1 MKTFELSKEIIQEI
15 SNLISNKK
23 NKEIKKLVDGIHYAD
38 LAEIINELESIE
50 RIYLIK
56 IIDSDKTSDVL
67 TEVDEDV
74 REEILKTL
82 SEKEIAG
89 EIKELDSDDAVDIL
103 SELSDEKQEKV
114 ISLIKD
120 ESITENIR
128 ELLNYDEDSAGG
140 LMAKELISV
149 NENWSVLKC
158 LREIRKQ
165 AKDIKRVHSIYVL
178 NKKKILIGR
187 LSLKDL
193 ITSPS
198 KSKIQEIY
206 IPKVDY
212 VHVNDSADEVAKLMS
227 KYDLEAIPVVG
238 DNNELLGRITIDD
251 IVDFIKDEAEE
262 DYLLAAGISNDVE
275 ADDSIFELTK
285 ARLPW
290 LILGLFGGLGSV
302 FILESFE
309 NIMASKELRAL
320 FFYTPLIAAMAGN
333 VGVQSSAIV
342 VQGLANDVIKGSLIS
357 RLIKEVSLT
366 ILNGLILSIIIILFG
381 LIINQSLE
389 MSITISVS
397 MIFVIIVAALIGT
410 SVPIILD
417 KFGIDPAIAT
427 GPFIT
432 TGNDVIGILLFFYIA
447 KLILCLLY
455 TSDAADE

>member
-15 SNLISNKK
+15 SQLISSRK
-23 NKEIKKLVDGIHYAD
+23 NKEIKKIVDGIHYAD
-38 LAEIINELESIE
+38 LAEIINELDFNQ
-50 RIYLIK
+50 RVYLIK
-56 IIDSDKTSDVL
+56 LIDSDKTSDVL

-74 REEILKTL
+74 REKILEAL
-82 SEKEIAG
+82 SVKEIAG

-103 SELSDEKQEKV
+103 SDLPDEKQEKV
-114 ISLIKD
+114 ISFIKD
-120 ESITENIR
+120 ESKTENIR
-128 ELLNYDEDSAGG
+128 ELLNYEEDTAGG

-149 NENWSVLKC
+149 NENWNVLKC
-158 LREIRKQ
+158 LREIRRQ
-165 AKDIKRVHSIYVL
+165 AKDITRVHSIYVL
-178 NKKKILIGR
+178 NRKKVLIGR

-212 VHVNDSADEVAKLMS
+212 VHVNDSADEVARLMS
-227 KYDLEAIPVVG
+227 KYDLEAIPVV
-238 DNNELLGRITIDD
+238 NNNIELLGRITIDD
-251 IVDFIKDEAEE
+251 IVDYIKDEAEE
-262 DYLLAAGISNDVE
+262 DYRLAAGISEDVE
-275 ADDSIFELTK
+275 ADDSIFDLTK

-309 NIMASKELRAL
+309 SIMGSKELRSL

-357 RLIKEVSLT
+357 RLVKEIGLT
-366 ILNGLILSIIIILFG
+366 IINGLILSLILILFG
-381 LIINQSLE
+381 MAINQSLE
-389 MSITISVS
+389 MSIAISSS
-397 MIFVIIVAALIGT
+397 MVLVIIVAALIGT

-432 TGNDVIGILLFFYIA
+432 TGNDVVGILLFFYVA
-447 KLILCLLY
+447 KIILGF
-455 TSDAADE
+455 

>member
-1 MKTFELSKEIIQEI
+1 MKTFELSKELIDNI
-15 SNLISNKK
+15 SDLILNKN
-23 NKEIKKLVDGIHYAD
+23 NKEIKKIVKTLHYAD
-38 LAEIINELESIE
+38 LAELINELKFDESL
-50 RIYLIK
+50 YLLK
-56 IIDSDKTSDVL
+56 LIDSDKTSDVL
-67 TEVDEDV
+67 TELDDDL
-74 REEILKTL
+74 RERVLKEF

-103 SELSDEKQEKV
+103 SELSEEKKEKV

-120 ESITENIR
+120 ENITENIR
-128 ELLNYDEDSAGG
+128 ELLNYDEDTAGG

-165 AKDIKRVHSIYVL
+165 AKDITRVHSIYVL
-178 NKKKILIGR
+178 NKKEELIGR

-193 ITSPS
+193 IISPS
-198 KSKIQEIY
+198 KKKIKQIY

-212 VHVNDSADEVAKLMS
+212 VNVNDSAEDVAKLMR
-227 KYDLEAIPVVG
+227 KYDLEAIPVIN
-238 DNNELLGRITIDD
+238 DDRQLLGRITIDD

-262 DYLLAAGISNDVE
+262 DYLLAAGVSNDVE
-275 ADDSIFELTK
+275 ADDSIFELSK

-309 NIMASKELRAL
+309 EIMASESLRAL

-342 VQGLANDVIKGSLIS
+342 VQGLANDLIKGSVLK
-357 RLIKEVSLT
+357 RLVKEVSLT
-366 ILNGLILSIIIILFG
+366 ILNGIILSF
-381 LIINQSLE
+381 LIIGFGQIVNQPIE
-389 MSITISVS
+389 MSLTISVS

-410 SVPIILD
+410 AVPIILD
-417 KFGIDPAIAT
+417 KLDIDPAIAT

-432 TGNDVIGILLFFYIA
+432 TGNDVIGILLFFYTA
-447 KLILCLLY
+447 KIILGF
-455 TSDAADE
+455 

>member
-15 SNLISNKK
+15 SQLISNKK
-23 NKEIKKLVDGIHYAD
+23 NKEIKKKVKEIHYAD
-38 LAEIINELESIE
+38 LAEIINELNFQES
-50 RIYLIK
+50 IYLIK
-56 IIDSDKTSDVL
+56 LIDSDKTSDVL
-67 TEVDEDV
+67 TELDEDV
-74 REEILKTL
+74 REKILERL

-89 EIKELDSDDAVDIL
+89 EIKELDSDDAADIL

-120 ESITENIR
+120 ENITGNIR
-128 ELLNYDEDSAGG
+128 ELLNYEEDSAGG

-149 NENWSVLKC
+149 NENWSVLTC

-165 AKDIKRVHSIYVL
+165 AKDITRVHSIYVL
-178 NKKKILIGR
+178 NKKKVLIGR

-198 KSKIQEIY
+198 KSKIKEIY
-206 IPKVDY
+206 IPKVDF
-212 VHVNDSADEVAKLMS
+212 VNVNDSADEVAKLMS
-227 KYDLEAIPVVG
+227 KYDLEAIPVVN
-238 DNNELLGRITIDD
+238 DKTELLGRITIDD
-251 IVDFIKDEAEE
+251 IVDYIKDEAEE

-275 ADDSIFELTK
+275 ADDSILELTK

-309 NIMASKELRAL
+309 NIMATKELRAL

-342 VQGLANDVIKGSLIS
+342 VQGLANDQIKGGLIS
-357 RLIKEVSLT
+357 RLIKEISLT
-366 ILNGLILSIIIILFG
+366 LLNGIILSLIIIVFG
-381 LIINQSLE
+381 LLINQSLD

-397 MIFVIIVAALIGT
+397 MILVIIVAALIGT
-410 SVPIILD
+410 SVPIILE

-447 KLILCLLY
+447 KIILGF
-455 TSDAADE
+455 

>member
-15 SNLISNKK
+15 SQLISNKK
-23 NKEIKKLVDGIHYAD
+23 NKEIKKKVNEIHYAD
-38 LAEIINELESIE
+38 LAEIINELNFQET
-50 RIYLIK
+50 IYLIK
-56 IIDSDKTSDVL
+56 LIDSDKTSDVL
-67 TEVDEDV
+67 TELDEDV
-74 REEILKTL
+74 REKILERL

-89 EIKELDSDDAVDIL
+89 EIKELDSDDAADIL

-120 ESITENIR
+120 ENITDNIR
-128 ELLNYDEDSAGG
+128 ELLNYEEDSAGG

-149 NENWSVLKC
+149 NENWSVLTC

-165 AKDIKRVHSIYVL
+165 AKDITRVHSIYVL
-178 NKKKILIGR
+178 NKKKVLIGR

-198 KSKIQEIY
+198 KSKIKEIY
-206 IPKVDY
+206 IPKVDF
-212 VHVNDSADEVAKLMS
+212 VNVNDSADEVAKLMS
-227 KYDLEAIPVVG
+227 KYDLEAIPVVN
-238 DNNELLGRITIDD
+238 DKTELLGRITIDD
-251 IVDFIKDEAEE
+251 IVDYIKDEAEE

-275 ADDSIFELTK
+275 ADDSILELTK

-309 NIMASKELRAL
+309 NIMATKELRAL

-342 VQGLANDVIKGSLIS
+342 VQGLANDQIKGSLIS
-357 RLIKEVSLT
+357 RLIKEISLT
-366 ILNGLILSIIIILFG
+366 LLNGIILSLIIIVFG
-381 LIINQSLE
+381 LLINQSLD

-397 MIFVIIVAALIGT
+397 MILVIIVAALIGT
-410 SVPIILD
+410 SVPIILE

-432 TGNDVIGILLFFYIA
+432 TGNDVVGILLFFYIA
-447 KLILCLLY
+447 KIILGF
-455 TSDAADE
+455 

>member
-15 SNLISNKK
+15 SQLISSKK
-23 NKEIKKLVDGIHYAD
+23 NKEIKKIVDGIHYAD
-38 LAEIINELESIE
+38 LAEIINDLDFDQ
-50 RIYLIK
+50 RVYLIK
-56 IIDSDKTSDVL
+56 LIDSDKTSDVL

-74 REEILKTL
+74 REKILEAL
-82 SEKEIAG
+82 SVKEIAG

-103 SELSDEKQEKV
+103 SDLPDEKQEKV
-114 ISLIKD
+114 ISFIKD
-120 ESITENIR
+120 ESKTENIR
-128 ELLNYDEDSAGG
+128 ELLNYEEDTAGG

-158 LREIRKQ
+158 LREIRRQ
-165 AKDIKRVHSIYVL
+165 AKEITRVHSIYVL
-178 NKKKILIGR
+178 NRKKVLIGR

-227 KYDLEAIPVVG
+227 KYDLEAIPVV
-238 DNNELLGRITIDD
+238 NNNIELLGRITIDD
-251 IVDFIKDEAEE
+251 IVDYIKDEAEE
-262 DYLLAAGISNDVE
+262 DYRLAAGISEDVE
-275 ADDSIFELTK
+275 ADDSIFDLTK
-285 ARLPW
+285 ARLLW

-309 NIMASKELRAL
+309 SIMGSKELRSL

-357 RLIKEVSLT
+357 RLVKEIGLT
-366 ILNGLILSIIIILFG
+366 IINGLILSLILILFG
-381 LIINQSLE
+381 MVINQSLE
-389 MSITISVS
+389 MSIAISSS
-397 MIFVIIVAALIGT
+397 MVLVIIVAALIGT

-432 TGNDVIGILLFFYIA
+432 TGNDVVGILLFFYVA
-447 KLILCLLY
+447 KIILGF
-455 TSDAADE
+455 

>member
-1 MKTFELSKEIIQEI
+1 MKTFELSKEIIQKI

-38 LAEIINELESIE
+38 LAEIINELEPTQ

-262 DYLLAAGISNDVE
+262 DYLLAGGIMTGDIE

-366 ILNGLILSIIIILFG
+366 ILNGLILSIIIIVFG

-447 KLILCLLY
+447 KLILVF
-455 TSDAADE
+455 

>member
-1 MKTFELSKEIIQEI
+1 METFELSNELIEKV
-15 SNLISNKK
+15 SHLISKRK
-23 NKEIKKLVDGIHYAD
+23 NSEIKKIVDGFHYAD
-38 LAEIINELESIE
+38 IAEIIDELDENQ

-56 IIDSDKTSDVL
+56 LIDSDKTSDVL
-67 TEVDEDV
+67 TELDEDV
-74 REEILKTL
+74 REKILKTL
-82 SEKEIAG
+82 SPKEIAG
-89 EIKELDSDDAVDIL
+89 EIKEMDSDDAADIL
-103 SELSDEKQEKV
+103 DELTDERKEKV

-120 ESITENIR
+120 DNITENIR
-128 ELLNYDEDSAGG
+128 ELLSYDEDSAGG

-149 NENWSVLKC
+149 YESWSVLTC

-165 AKDIKRVHSIYVL
+165 AENITRVHSIYVL
-178 NKKKILIGR
+178 NRKNKLIGR

-198 KSKIQEIY
+198 KSRIKEIY

-212 VHVNDSADEVAKLMS
+212 VHVDDTGEEVAKIMS
-227 KYDLEAIPVVG
+227 KYDLEAIPVV
-238 DNNELLGRITIDD
+238 DDQKQLQGRITIDD

-275 ADDSIFELTK
+275 ADDSILELTK

-309 NIMASKELRAL
+309 SIMSTPSLRAL

-342 VQGLANDVIKGSLIS
+342 VQGLANDVIKDSLIS
-357 RLIKEVSLT
+357 RLFKEISLT
-366 ILNGLILSIIIILFG
+366 ILNGIILGGLIILFG
-381 LIINQSLE
+381 LLIEQPID
-389 MSITISVS
+389 MSITISIS

-410 SVPIILD
+410 SVPIILNR
-417 KFGIDPAIAT
+417 FGIDPAIAT

-432 TGNDVIGILLFFYIA
+432 TGNDIIGILLFFYIA
-447 KLILCLLY
+447 KIILGF
-455 TSDAADE
+455 

>member
-15 SNLISNKK
+15 GQLISSKK
-23 NKEIKKLVDGIHYAD
+23 NKNIKKIVDEIHYAD
-38 LAEIINELESIE
+38 LAEIINELEFE
-50 RIYLIK
+50 QRIYLIK
-56 IIDSDKTSDVL
+56 LIDSDKTSDVL

-74 REEILKTL
+74 RDKILETL
-82 SEKEIAG
+82 SVKEIAG

-103 SELSDEKQEKV
+103 SDLPNEKQEKV
-114 ISLIKD
+114 ISFIKD
-120 ESITENIR
+120 ESKTENIR
-128 ELLNYDEDSAGG
+128 ELLNYEEDTAGG

-149 NENWSVLKC
+149 SENWSVLKC

-165 AKDIKRVHSIYVL
+165 AKDITRVHSIYVL
-178 NKKKILIGR
+178 NRKKVLIGR

-212 VHVNDSADEVAKLMS
+212 VYVNDSADEVAKLMS
-227 KYDLEAIPVVG
+227 KYDLEAIPVV
-238 DNNELLGRITIDD
+238 NNKIELLGRITIDD

-262 DYLLAAGISNDVE
+262 DYRLAAGISNDVE

-309 NIMASKELRAL
+309 SIMATKELRAL

-342 VQGLANDVIKGSLIS
+342 VQGLANGVIKGSLIS
-357 RLIKEVSLT
+357 RLLKEIGLT
-366 ILNGLILSIIIILFG
+366 MINGLILSLILVVFG
-381 LIINQSLE
+381 LIINQPFD
-389 MSITISVS
+389 MSIAISSS
-397 MIFVIIVAALIGT
+397 MILVIIVAALIGT
-410 SVPIILD
+410 SVPIILN

-447 KLILCLLY
+447 KIILGF
-455 TSDAADE
+455 

>member
-1 MKTFELSKEIIQEI
+1 MKTFELSKELIDNI
-15 SNLISNKK
+15 SDLILNKN
-23 NKEIKKLVDGIHYAD
+23 NKEIKKIVRTLHYAD
-38 LAEIINELESIE
+38 LAELINELKFDESL
-50 RIYLIK
+50 YLLK
-56 IIDSDKTSDVL
+56 LIDSDKTSDVL
-67 TEVDEDV
+67 TELDDDL
-74 REEILKTL
+74 RERVLKEF

-103 SELSDEKQEKV
+103 SELSEEKKEKV

-120 ESITENIR
+120 ENITENIR
-128 ELLNYDEDSAGG
+128 ELLNYDEDTAGG

-158 LREIRKQ
+158 LGEIRKQ
-165 AKDIKRVHSIYVL
+165 AKDITRVHSIYVL
-178 NKKKILIGR
+178 NKKEELIGR

-193 ITSPS
+193 IMSPS
-198 KSKIQEIY
+198 KKKIKQIY

-212 VHVNDSADEVAKLMS
+212 VNVNDSAEDVAKLMR
-227 KYDLEAIPVVG
+227 KYDLEAIPVIN
-238 DNNELLGRITIDD
+238 DDRQLLGRITIDD

-262 DYLLAAGISNDVE
+262 DYLLAAGVSNDVE
-275 ADDSIFELTK
+275 ADDSIFELSK

-309 NIMASKELRAL
+309 EIMASESLRAL

-342 VQGLANDVIKGSLIS
+342 VQGLANDLIKGSVLK
-357 RLIKEVSLT
+357 RLVKEVSLT
-366 ILNGLILSIIIILFG
+366 VLNGIILSL
-381 LIINQSLE
+381 LIIGFGQIVNQPIE
-389 MSITISVS
+389 MSLTISVS

-410 SVPIILD
+410 AVPIILD
-417 KFGIDPAIAT
+417 KLDIDPAIAT

-432 TGNDVIGILLFFYIA
+432 TGNDVIGILLFFYTA
-447 KLILCLLY
+447 KIILGF
-455 TSDAADE
+455 

>member
-15 SNLISNKK
+15 SQLISNKK
-23 NKEIKKLVDGIHYAD
+23 NKEIKKKVNEIHYAD
-38 LAEIINELESIE
+38 LAEIINELNFQES
-50 RIYLIK
+50 IYLIK
-56 IIDSDKTSDVL
+56 LIDSDKTSDVL
-67 TEVDEDV
+67 IELDEDV
-74 REEILKTL
+74 REKILERL

-89 EIKELDSDDAVDIL
+89 EIKELDSDDAADIL

-120 ESITENIR
+120 ENITDNIR
-128 ELLNYDEDSAGG
+128 ELLNYEEDSAGG

-149 NENWSVLKC
+149 NENWSVLTC

-165 AKDIKRVHSIYVL
+165 AKDITRVHSIYVL
-178 NKKKILIGR
+178 NKKKVLIGR

-198 KSKIQEIY
+198 KSKIKEIY
-206 IPKVDY
+206 IPKVDF
-212 VHVNDSADEVAKLMS
+212 VNVNDSADEVAKLMS
-227 KYDLEAIPVVG
+227 KYDLEAIPVVN
-238 DNNELLGRITIDD
+238 DKTELLGRITIDD

-275 ADDSIFELTK
+275 ADDSILELTK

-302 FILESFE
+302 FILENFE
-309 NIMASKELRAL
+309 SIMATKELRAL

-342 VQGLANDVIKGSLIS
+342 VQGLANDQIKGSLIS
-357 RLIKEVSLT
+357 RLIKEISLT
-366 ILNGLILSIIIILFG
+366 LLNGIILSLIIIVFG
-381 LIINQSLE
+381 LLINQSLD

-397 MIFVIIVAALIGT
+397 MILVIIVAALIGT
-410 SVPIILD
+410 SVPIILE

-432 TGNDVIGILLFFYIA
+432 TGNDVIGILLFFFTA
-447 KLILCLLY
+447 KIILGF
-455 TSDAADE
+455 

>member
-1 MKTFELSKEIIQEI
+1 
-15 SNLISNKK
+15 
-23 NKEIKKLVDGIHYAD
+23 
-38 LAEIINELESIE
+38 
-50 RIYLIK
+50 
-56 IIDSDKTSDVL
+56 
-67 TEVDEDV
+67 
-74 REEILKTL
+74 
-82 SEKEIAG
+82 
-89 EIKELDSDDAVDIL
+89 
-103 SELSDEKQEKV
+103 
-114 ISLIKD
+114 
-120 ESITENIR
+120 
-128 ELLNYDEDSAGG
+128 
-140 LMAKELISV
+140 MAKELISV

-302 FILESFE
+302 FIPESFE

-427 GPFIT
+427 
-432 TGNDVIGILLFFYIA
+432 
-447 KLILCLLY
+447 CLLY
-455 TSDAADE
+455 TSPSPRDQRGSRMPSSA

>member
-1 MKTFELSKEIIQEI
+1 MKTFELSKEIIQKI

-366 ILNGLILSIIIILFG
+366 ILNGLILSIIIIVFG

-447 KLILCLLY
+447 KLILVF
-455 TSDAADE
+455 

>member
-1 MKTFELSKEIIQEI
+1 MKTFELSKEIIHEI
-15 SNLISNKK
+15 SQLISSKNNKD
-23 NKEIKKLVDGIHYAD
+23 IKKIVDEIHHAD
-38 LAEIINELESIE
+38 LAEIINELEFE
-50 RIYLIK
+50 QRIYLIK
-56 IIDSDKTSDVL
+56 LIDSDKTSDVL
-67 TEVDEDV
+67 TELDEDV
-74 REEILKTL
+74 RDKILETL
-82 SEKEIAG
+82 SVKEIAG

-103 SELSDEKQEKV
+103 SDLTDEKQEKV
-114 ISLIKD
+114 ISFIKD
-120 ESITENIR
+120 ESKTENIR
-128 ELLNYDEDSAGG
+128 ELLNYEEDTAGG

-149 NENWSVLKC
+149 SENWSVLKC

-165 AKDIKRVHSIYVL
+165 AKDITRVHSIYVL
-178 NKKKILIGR
+178 NRKKVLIGR

-212 VHVNDSADEVAKLMS
+212 VYVNDSADEVAKLMS
-227 KYDLEAIPVVG
+227 KYDLEAIPVV
-238 DNNELLGRITIDD
+238 NNKIELLGRITIDD

-262 DYLLAAGISNDVE
+262 DYRLAAGIYNEVE

-309 NIMASKELRAL
+309 SIMATKELRAL

-357 RLIKEVSLT
+357 RLLKEIGLT
-366 ILNGLILSIIIILFG
+366 LINGLILSLILVVFG
-381 LIINQSLE
+381 LIINQPFD
-389 MSITISVS
+389 MSIAISSS
-397 MIFVIIVAALIGT
+397 MILVIIVAALIGT
-410 SVPIILD
+410 SVPIILN

-432 TGNDVIGILLFFYIA
+432 TGNDVIGILLFFYVA
-447 KLILCLLY
+447 KIILGF
-455 TSDAADE
+455 

>member
-15 SNLISNKK
+15 SQLISNKK
-23 NKEIKKLVDGIHYAD
+23 NKEIKKKVKEIHYAD
-38 LAEIINELESIE
+38 LAEIINELNFQES
-50 RIYLIK
+50 IYLIK
-56 IIDSDKTSDVL
+56 LIDSDKTSDVL
-67 TEVDEDV
+67 TELDEDV
-74 REEILKTL
+74 REKILERL

-89 EIKELDSDDAVDIL
+89 EIKELDSDDAADIL
-103 SELSDEKQEKV
+103 SELSDEKQKKV

-120 ESITENIR
+120 ENITDNIR
-128 ELLNYDEDSAGG
+128 ELLNYEEDSAGG

-149 NENWSVLKC
+149 NENWSVLTC

-165 AKDIKRVHSIYVL
+165 AKDITRVHSIYVL
-178 NKKKILIGR
+178 NKKKVLIGR

-198 KSKIQEIY
+198 KSKIKEIY

-212 VHVNDSADEVAKLMS
+212 VNVNDSADEVAKLMS
-227 KYDLEAIPVVG
+227 KYDLEAIPVVN
-238 DNNELLGRITIDD
+238 DKTELLGRITIDD
-251 IVDFIKDEAEE
+251 IVDYIKDEAEE

-275 ADDSIFELTK
+275 ADDSILELTK

-309 NIMASKELRAL
+309 SIMATKELRAL

-342 VQGLANDVIKGSLIS
+342 VQGLANDQIKGSLIS
-357 RLIKEVSLT
+357 RLIKEISLT
-366 ILNGLILSIIIILFG
+366 LLNGIILSLIIIVFG
-381 LIINQSLE
+381 LLINQSLD

-397 MIFVIIVAALIGT
+397 MILVIIVAALIGT
-410 SVPIILD
+410 SVPIILE

-447 KLILCLLY
+447 KIILGF
-455 TSDAADE
+455 

>member
-238 DNNELLGRITIDD
+238 NNNELLGRITIDD

-447 KLILCLLY
+447 KLILVF
-455 TSDAADE
+455 

>member
-381 LIINQSLE
+381 LIINQS
-389 MSITISVS
+389 
-397 MIFVIIVAALIGT
+397 MIVFGT
-410 SVPIILD
+410 N
-417 KFGIDPAIAT
+417 K
-427 GPFIT
+427 
-432 TGNDVIGILLFFYIA
+432 Y
-447 KLILCLLY
+447 
-455 TSDAADE
+455 

>member
-15 SNLISNKK
+15 SQLISNKK
-23 NKEIKKLVDGIHYAD
+23 NKEIKKKVNEIHYAD
-38 LAEIINELESIE
+38 LAEIINELNFQES
-50 RIYLIK
+50 IYLIK
-56 IIDSDKTSDVL
+56 LIDSDKTSDVL
-67 TEVDEDV
+67 TELDEDV
-74 REEILKTL
+74 REKILERL

-89 EIKELDSDDAVDIL
+89 EIKELDSDDAADIL
-103 SELSDEKQEKV
+103 SELSNEKQEKV

-120 ESITENIR
+120 ENITDNIR
-128 ELLNYDEDSAGG
+128 ELLNYEEDSAGG

-149 NENWSVLKC
+149 NENWSVLTC

-165 AKDIKRVHSIYVL
+165 AKDITRVHSIYVL
-178 NKKKILIGR
+178 NKKKVLIGR

-198 KSKIQEIY
+198 KSKIKEIY
-206 IPKVDY
+206 IPKVDF
-212 VHVNDSADEVAKLMS
+212 VNVNDSADEVAKLMS
-227 KYDLEAIPVVG
+227 KYDLEAIPVVN
-238 DNNELLGRITIDD
+238 DKTELLGRITIDD
-251 IVDFIKDEAEE
+251 IVDYIKDEAEE

-275 ADDSIFELTK
+275 ADDSILELTK

-290 LILGLFGGLGSV
+290 LILGLFGGLCSV

-309 NIMASKELRAL
+309 NIMATKELRAL

-342 VQGLANDVIKGSLIS
+342 VQGLANDQIKGSLIS
-357 RLIKEVSLT
+357 RLIKEISLT
-366 ILNGLILSIIIILFG
+366 LLNGIILSLIIIVFG
-381 LIINQSLE
+381 LLINQSLD

-397 MIFVIIVAALIGT
+397 MILVIIVAALIGT
-410 SVPIILD
+410 SVPIILE

-447 KLILCLLY
+447 KIILGF
-455 TSDAADE
+455 

>member
-15 SNLISNKK
+15 SQLISNKK
-23 NKEIKKLVDGIHYAD
+23 NKEIKKKVKEIHYAD
-38 LAEIINELESIE
+38 LAEIINELNFQES
-50 RIYLIK
+50 IYLIK
-56 IIDSDKTSDVL
+56 LIDSDKTSDVL
-67 TEVDEDV
+67 TELDEDV
-74 REEILKTL
+74 REKILERL

-89 EIKELDSDDAVDIL
+89 EIKELDSDDAADIL

-120 ESITENIR
+120 ENITDNIR
-128 ELLNYDEDSAGG
+128 ELLNYEEDSAGG

-149 NENWSVLKC
+149 NENWSVLTC

-165 AKDIKRVHSIYVL
+165 AKDITRVHSIYVL
-178 NKKKILIGR
+178 NKKKVLIGR

-198 KSKIQEIY
+198 KSKIKEIY
-206 IPKVDY
+206 IPKVDF
-212 VHVNDSADEVAKLMS
+212 VNVNDSADEVAKLMS
-227 KYDLEAIPVVG
+227 KYDLEAIPVVN
-238 DNNELLGRITIDD
+238 DKTELLGRITIDD
-251 IVDFIKDEAEE
+251 IVDYIKDEAEE

-275 ADDSIFELTK
+275 ADDSILELTK

-302 FILESFE
+302 FILENFE
-309 NIMASKELRAL
+309 SIMATKELRAL

-342 VQGLANDVIKGSLIS
+342 VQGLANDQIKGSLVS
-357 RLIKEVSLT
+357 RLIKEISLT
-366 ILNGLILSIIIILFG
+366 LLNGIILSLIIIVFG
-381 LIINQSLE
+381 LLINQSLD

-397 MIFVIIVAALIGT
+397 MILVIIVAALIGT
-410 SVPIILD
+410 SVPIILE

-447 KLILCLLY
+447 KIILGF
-455 TSDAADE
+455 

>member
-15 SNLISNKK
+15 SNLISNKE

-120 ESITENIR
+120 ENITENIR

-212 VHVNDSADEVAKLMS
+212 VYVNDSADEVAKLMS

-410 SVPIILD
+410 SVPILLD

-447 KLILCLLY
+447 KLILVF
-455 TSDAADE
+455 

>member
-15 SNLISNKK
+15 SQLISNKK
-23 NKEIKKLVDGIHYAD
+23 NKEIKKKVNEIHYAD
-38 LAEIINELESIE
+38 LAEIINELNFQES
-50 RIYLIK
+50 IYLIK
-56 IIDSDKTSDVL
+56 LIDSDKTSDVL
-67 TEVDEDV
+67 TELDEDV
-74 REEILKTL
+74 REKILERL

-89 EIKELDSDDAVDIL
+89 EIKELDSDDAADIL

-120 ESITENIR
+120 ENITDNIR
-128 ELLNYDEDSAGG
+128 ELLNYEEDSAGG

-149 NENWSVLKC
+149 NENWSVLTC

-165 AKDIKRVHSIYVL
+165 AKDITRVHSIYVL
-178 NKKKILIGR
+178 NKKKVLIGR

-198 KSKIQEIY
+198 KSKIKEIY
-206 IPKVDY
+206 IPKVDF
-212 VHVNDSADEVAKLMS
+212 VNVNDSADEVAKLMS
-227 KYDLEAIPVVG
+227 KYDLEAIPVVN
-238 DNNELLGRITIDD
+238 DKTELLGRITIDD
-251 IVDFIKDEAEE
+251 IVDYIKDEAEE

-275 ADDSIFELTK
+275 ADDSILELTK

-309 NIMASKELRAL
+309 SIMATKELRAL

-342 VQGLANDVIKGSLIS
+342 VQGLANDQIKGSLIS
-357 RLIKEVSLT
+357 RLIKEISLT
-366 ILNGLILSIIIILFG
+366 LLNGIILSLIIIVFG
-381 LIINQSLE
+381 LSINQSLD

-397 MIFVIIVAALIGT
+397 MILVIIVAALIGT
-410 SVPIILD
+410 SVPIILE

-447 KLILCLLY
+447 KIILGF
-455 TSDAADE
+455 

>member
-15 SNLISNKK
+15 SQLISNKK
-23 NKEIKKLVDGIHYAD
+23 NKEIKKKVNEIHYAD
-38 LAEIINELESIE
+38 LAEIINELNFQES
-50 RIYLIK
+50 IYLIK
-56 IIDSDKTSDVL
+56 LIDSDKTSDVL
-67 TEVDEDV
+67 TELDEDV
-74 REEILKTL
+74 REKILERL

-89 EIKELDSDDAVDIL
+89 EIKELDSDDAADIL

-120 ESITENIR
+120 ENITDNIR
-128 ELLNYDEDSAGG
+128 ELLNYEEDSAGG

-149 NENWSVLKC
+149 NENWSVLTC

-165 AKDIKRVHSIYVL
+165 AKDITRVHSIYVL
-178 NKKKILIGR
+178 NKKKVLIGR

-198 KSKIQEIY
+198 KSKIKEIY
-206 IPKVDY
+206 IPKVDF
-212 VHVNDSADEVAKLMS
+212 VNVNDSADEVAKLMS
-227 KYDLEAIPVVG
+227 KYDLEAIPVVN
-238 DNNELLGRITIDD
+238 DKTELLGRITIDD
-251 IVDFIKDEAEE
+251 IVDYIKEEAEE

-275 ADDSIFELTK
+275 ADDSILELTK

-302 FILESFE
+302 FILENFE
-309 NIMASKELRAL
+309 GIMATKELRAL

-342 VQGLANDVIKGSLIS
+342 VQGLANDQIKGSLIS
-357 RLIKEVSLT
+357 RLIKEISLT
-366 ILNGLILSIIIILFG
+366 LLNGIILSLIIIVFG
-381 LIINQSLE
+381 LLINQSLD

-397 MIFVIIVAALIGT
+397 MILVIIVAALIGT
-410 SVPIILD
+410 SVPIILE

-432 TGNDVIGILLFFYIA
+432 TGNDVVGILLFFYIA
-447 KLILCLLY
+447 KIILGF
-455 TSDAADE
+455 